1 MKKTPHSSKTSSMA
15 SIIDSIKGGIVVSCQ
30 AHEEDGLYGPENMA
44 LMAKAAELG
53 GAVGIRADDP
63 KHIAAIRRTV
73 KLPIIGI
80 YKEDV
85 EGYETRITLNMDRVK
100 DIVEAG
106 SDIIALD
113 VTNRPHPY
121 GTTGIEMIKQI
132 KEKYG
137 CLVMADISTFEE
149 GVAAAEAGADIVAT
163 TLSGYTSYSPHVEG
177 PDFALVKRLA
187 QTVKV
192 PVICEGRIASPEH
205 ARRLLRMGAHA
216 IVVGSM
222 ITRPMW
228 ITKQYAE
235 AMKQTVR
242 SITGSAYA
250 LDIGGTKIAASIV
263 NAKGD
268 MLAGPI
274 QCACPQESRE
284 SVIAACLSLLH
295 QLRDQS
301 AAQPIAVGV
310 STGGTIDRAGNIIY
324 ATSSIPDWQGCPL
337 RERIA
342 QDMQLPVTVCNDGNC
357 AAVAEARL
365 GNGASYESTLCLTVG
380 TGLGGGVVV
389 RDELMCGS
397 ERMAQC
403 FGHMVVCREG
413 RCKGENAGAAESYIS
428 GHALCEAY
436 NERVEEVKREESEKE
451 VEREESEKEVE
462 REESEK
468 EVERAESEKE
478 VEREESEKEVERE
491 ESEKEV
497 ERAETGKEVGER
509 AEAGDAIALACVK
522 EMGEWLGVALASMCA
537 CLNPEVVCIG
547 GSVAELGELILAPAR
562 EAFKKSAFATIR
574 DTPIVKAKLGTNAGV
589 IGAALLAL
597 DHC

>member
-1 MKKTPHSSKTSSMA
+1 MA

-451 VEREESEKEVE
+451 VK
-462 REESEK
+462 
-468 EVERAESEKE
+468 RAESEKE
-478 VEREESEKEVERE
+478 VK
-491 ESEKEV
+491 
-497 ERAETGKEVGER
+497 RAETGKEVGER

>member
-1 MKKTPHSSKTSSMA
+1 MA

-274 QCACPQESRE
+274 QCACPQDSRE

-301 AAQPIAVGV
+301 AVQPIAVGV

-413 RCKGENAGAAESYIS
+413 RCKGENAGAAESYIC
-428 GHALCEAY
+428 GRALCEAY
-436 NERVEEVKREESEKE
+436 NERVEEVKREEIEKE

-468 EVERAESEKE
+468 EVEREETEKE
-478 VEREESEKEVERE
+478 LK
-491 ESEKEV
+491 K
-497 ERAETGKEVGER
+497 AETGKEVGER

>member
-1 MKKTPHSSKTSSMA
+1 M
-15 SIIDSIKGGIVVSCQ
+15 VSCQ

-63 KHIAAIRRTV
+63 NHIDAIHRTV

-100 DIVEAG
+100 EIYDAG
-106 SDIIALD
+106 SSIIALD

-121 GTTGIEMIKQI
+121 GTTGLEMIKQI
-132 KEKYG
+132 KERFG

-163 TLSGYTSYSPHVEG
+163 TLSGYTSYSPHMEG

-242 SITGSAYA
+242 AMTGCAYA

-263 NAKGD
+263 SGAGQ
-268 MLAGPI
+268 LLVGPI
-274 QCACPQESRE
+274 KASCPQDSRE
-284 SVIAACLSLLH
+284 SVVASCLALLR
-295 QLRDQS
+295 QLREQS
-301 AAQPIAVGV
+301 SLHPIAVGV
-310 STGGTIDRAGNIIY
+310 STGGTISRDGRVLY

-337 RERIA
+337 REIIA
-342 QDMQLPVTVCNDGNC
+342 KEMALPVVVCNDGNC

-365 GNGASYESTLCLTVG
+365 GAGAACESTLCLTVG
-380 TGLGGGVVV
+380 TGLGGGVVMNN
-389 RDELMCGS
+389 ELVCGS

-403 FGHMVVCREG
+403 FGHMVVCRDG
-413 RCKGENAGAAESYIS
+413 RRKGENAGAAESYVS
-428 GHALCEAY
+428 GQALCELY
-436 NERVEEVKREESEKE
+436 NERVEEARRVAS
-451 VEREESEKEVE
+451 
-462 REESEK
+462 
-468 EVERAESEKE
+468 
-478 VEREESEKEVERE
+478 
-491 ESEKEV
+491 
-497 ERAETGKEVGER
+497 GKEVGER
-509 AEAGDAIALACVK
+509 AEAGEAVAVACVK
-522 EMGEWLGVALASMCA
+522 EVGEWLGVALASMCA

-547 GSVAELGELILAPAR
+547 GSVADLGELFLGPVR
-562 EAFKKSAFATIR
+562 ESFKQNAFVTIR
-574 DTPIVKAKLGTNAGV
+574 DTPIVKAQFGNDAGMV
-589 IGAALLAL
+589 GAALLAL
-597 DHC
+597 EHC

>member
-1 MKKTPHSSKTSSMA
+1 MA

-85 EGYETRITLNMDRVK
+85 KGYETRITLNMDRVK

-132 KEKYG
+132 KERYG

-205 ARRLLRMGAHA
+205 ARRLLCMGDHA

-274 QCACPQESRE
+274 QCACPQDNRE

-295 QLRDQS
+295 QLRGQS
-301 AAQPIAVGV
+301 AVQPIAVGV

-389 RDELMCGS
+389 KDELMCGS

-413 RCKGENAGAAESYIS
+413 RSKGENAGAAESYIS

-436 NERVEEVKREESEKE
+436 NECVEEVKRAESGKE
-451 VEREESEKEVE
+451 VKRAETGKEV
-462 REESEK
+462 K
-468 EVERAESEKE
+468 
-478 VEREESEKEVERE
+478 
-491 ESEKEV
+491 
-497 ERAETGKEVGER
+497 RAETGKEVGER

-574 DTPIVKAKLGTNAGV
+574 DTPIVKAKFGTNAGV
-589 IGAALLAL
+589 VGAALLAL
-597 DHC
+597 DRC

>member
-1 MKKTPHSSKTSSMA
+1 MA

-451 VEREESEKEVE
+451 VEREEIEKEV
-462 REESEK
+462 K
-468 EVERAESEKE
+468 
-478 VEREESEKEVERE
+478 REESEKEVERE

-497 ERAETGKEVGER
+497 KRAESEKEVKREESEKEVKRAETGKEVGER

>member
-1 MKKTPHSSKTSSMA
+1 MA

-451 VEREESEKEVE
+451 VEREEI
-462 REESEK
+462 
-468 EVERAESEKE
+468 EKE

-497 ERAETGKEVGER
+497 KRAETGKEVGER